1 MKAVKSVEQA
11 GRKSWLASVGV
22 YSESVEKS
30 TDTLDKLYVDGN
42 AFVQDLI
49 VRGESVEAQL
59 KAKFNE
65 KFKGKVMLQDKI
77 AMLKAKLGV
86 QSDSRDIQLE
96 KLSAKVDNLI
106 EVVAKLAQQKA
117 AEKPAAKKP
126 AAKKPAA
133 KTAAKPAAKAAAKP
147 ATKAAA
153 KPAAK
158 KPAAKKPAST
168 AKSTTAKAPAK
179 PRTRKTVAKKPA
191 AGKE

>member
-1 MKAVKSVEQA
+1 MKAVKTVEQA

-22 YSESVEKS
+22 YSEGVEKS
-30 TDTLDKLYVDGN
+30 TDKLDKLYVDGN

-49 VRGESVEAQL
+49 VRGETVEAEL

-65 KFKGKVMLQDKI
+65 KFKGKVMLEDKI
-77 AMLKAKLGV
+77 AMLKAKLGM

-117 AEKPAAKKP
+117 AAKPATKPAAKATPAKKAAAPKAKAAPKAAAKPASTTAKTKPAAKKP
-126 AAKKPAA
+126 AA
-133 KTAAKPAAKAAAKP
+133 
-147 ATKAAA
+147 
-153 KPAAK
+153 
-158 KPAAKKPAST
+158 
-168 AKSTTAKAPAK
+168 AKAPAK

>member
-1 MKAVKSVEQA
+1 MMKAAKTVEQA

-22 YSESVEKS
+22 YGESVEKS
-30 TDTLDKLYVDGN
+30 TDKLDKLYVDGN

-49 VRGESVEAQL
+49 VRGESVETQL

-65 KFKGKVMLQDKI
+65 TFKGKVMLEDKI
-77 AMLKAKLGV
+77 AMLKAKLGM

-117 AEKPAAKKP
+117 AEKPAAKTT
-126 AAKKPAA
+126 AAKKAA
-133 KTAAKPAAKAAAKP
+133 APKKAAPKKAAAKP
-147 ATKAAA
+147 ASTAAKTKA
-153 KPAAK
+153 
-158 KPAAKKPAST
+158 T
-168 AKSTTAKAPAK
+168 ATKSTPAKAKAPAK